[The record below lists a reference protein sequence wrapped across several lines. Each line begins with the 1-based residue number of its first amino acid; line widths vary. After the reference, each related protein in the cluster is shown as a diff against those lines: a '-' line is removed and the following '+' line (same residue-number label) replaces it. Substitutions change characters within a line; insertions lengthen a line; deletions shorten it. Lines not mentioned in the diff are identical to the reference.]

1 MNRREFLGKSAGFGL
16 SWAGLLGLIGG
27 GSGCVSNKSRNS
39 SGLAGRR
46 GQNEQM
52 NFVVIFADDM
62 GYGDANCYG
71 HPTIATPNLDRMAVE
86 GMKFSQF
93 YSASSV
99 CTPSR
104 AALLTGR
111 LPIRNG
117 MCSNK
122 RRVLFPNSAGGLPA
136 EEITIAGALK
146 CKGYA
151 TGCVGKWHLGHLP
164 EFLPTRRGFDS
175 YYGIPYSN
183 DMKPSILM
191 DGEDVLEKPVDQ
203 RTLTRRYTAKAKTFI
218 EQHQAEPFFLYL
230 AHSFPHVPLFASKA
244 FKDKSRRGLYG
255 DVIEELDWSVG
266 EIMDTLRRLNLA
278 KNTLVFFTS
287 DNGPWLTQKLSGGSA
302 GLLRDGKGSTWEG
315 GMRVPGLAWCPGRV
329 RAGVVNRE
337 LAGTMDIFAT
347 CLDLAGVDLPQD
359 RVIDGVSMAGMLLG
373 DKAGKRKDMF
383 YYRGAK
389 LFAVRQGP
397 WKAHFVTQ
405 SGRKNDR
412 KKHDPPL
419 LFHLDRDPAEKFNVA
434 KKHPEVLARITELVE
449 QHQAGIEAVPSQLEK
464 KITN

>member
-191 DGEDVLEKPVDQ
+191 DGEEVLTWGTDPLNRDTDGDILLDGDEVHTADELGSSLDGL
-203 RTLTRRYTAKAKTFI
+203 TL
-218 EQHQAEPFFLYL
+218 
-230 AHSFPHVPLFASKA
+230 
-244 FKDKSRRGLYG
+244 D
-255 DVIEELDWSVG
+255 SV
-266 EIMDTLRRLNLA
+266 
-278 KNTLVFFTS
+278 S
-287 DNGPWLTQKLSGGSA
+287 D
-302 GLLRDGKGSTWEG
+302 D
-315 GMRVPGLAWCPGRV
+315 PGLMR
-329 RAGVVNRE
+329 
-337 LAGTMDIFAT
+337 
-347 CLDLAGVDLPQD
+347 
-359 RVIDGVSMAGMLLG
+359 
-373 DKAGKRKDMF
+373 
-383 YYRGAK
+383 
-389 LFAVRQGP
+389 
-397 WKAHFVTQ
+397 
-405 SGRKNDR
+405 
-412 KKHDPPL
+412 
-419 LFHLDRDPAEKFNVA
+419 
-434 KKHPEVLARITELVE
+434 
-449 QHQAGIEAVPSQLEK
+449 
-464 KITN
+464 